1 MNVYPERESKWKR
14 FKKKPLNKMN
24 RLIHIIVNNGINL
37 LQIIILVR
45 VIMSWIPHNPH
56 NQWTRLLYQVTEPIL
71 QPIRNIL
78 PGQSMGFD
86 FSPVVVFLLLGL
98 LKSAL
103 ESVLWSYKA
112 GVPSSSFVVPN
123 DDDDPV
129 GAGVYLYQ
137 LQTKDFV
144 KIRKM
149 VLIRWT
155 ASVSMG
161 VFTPAFRFGCLCQ
174 IT

>member
-1 MNVYPERESKWKR
+1 
-14 FKKKPLNKMN
+14 
-24 RLIHIIVNNGINL
+24 
-37 LQIIILVR
+37 
-45 VIMSWIPHNPH
+45 
-56 NQWTRLLYQVTEPIL
+56 
-71 QPIRNIL
+71 
-78 PGQSMGFD
+78 MGFD

-103 ESVLWSYKA
+103 ESVLFSYKA

-123 DDDDPV
+123 DDGDPV

-149 VLIRWT
+149 VLIR
-155 ASVSMG
+155 
-161 VFTPAFRFGCLCQ
+161 
-174 IT
+174 

>member
-1 MNVYPERESKWKR
+1 
-14 FKKKPLNKMN
+14 MN

-71 QPIRNIL
+71 KPIRNIL

-103 ESVLWSYKA
+103 ESVL
-112 GVPSSSFVVPN
+112 
-123 DDDDPV
+123 
-129 GAGVYLYQ
+129 
-137 LQTKDFV
+137 
-144 KIRKM
+144 
-149 VLIRWT
+149 
-155 ASVSMG
+155 
-161 VFTPAFRFGCLCQ
+161 
-174 IT
+174 